1 MQILNN
7 PCNYDP
13 YMSRNKGPT
22 TDCRSAIPPTLI
34 PIPRGPRPAPPL
46 AGGRLFLLY
55 AAVPSA
61 SCLRCCPLPPWA
73 GRARPS
79 RGLHPGPAVCSP
91 AAWPR
96 RLHWLRCS
104 GGAPRRTRWL
114 SACTRACRA
123 RGGSS
128 TTASSQCWPPCER
141 NRAVAGGSERMHIAT
156 PPPPFRPPSSTASHA
171 IHCCSLRLP
180 LIPSH
185 SAWFPNFGLWAL
197 ADYRLSFLHRWRI
210 QPSNRDLSHWVV
222 RTHTHTPHT
231 HRLVM

>member
-1 MQILNN
+1 MHTSMQILNN

-73 GRARPS
+73 GRAPPS

-114 SACTRACRA
+114 PACTRACRA

-141 NRAVAGGSERMHIAT
+141 YRAVAGGSERMHIAT
-156 PPPPFRPPSSTASHA
+156 PPPPFRPRPV
-171 IHCCSLRLP
+171 L
-180 LIPSH
+180 
-185 SAWFPNFGLWAL
+185 
-197 ADYRLSFLHRWRI
+197 
-210 QPSNRDLSHWVV
+210 Q
-222 RTHTHTPHT
+222 
-231 HRLVM
+231 VMPYAAAACAYP